1 MSSRARR
8 GSTSEPSRSYQTRD
22 AHKQASSK
30 PQKRSAWP
38 TFLGVGFLAFLVI
51 AAFLAFFHG
60 QSASPEVKPAVGY
73 TAPDFTLTG
82 LDGQSYSLSKQK
94 GHGVFLFIWDSTC
107 PACKGEFP
115 QVQQQFEKL
124 GQKIDFWA
132 VDLTFSESSVD
143 DVRKYLSSAGITMP
157 VLLDSQAQV
166 AQAYN
171 IQYTPTMFYIDSKG
185 IIRAV
190 DIGEIAPDVLVSH
203 LNLIAGGQ

>member
-8 GSTSEPSRSYQTRD
+8 GSTSERPY
-22 AHKQASSK
+22 QASDARKPGSTR
-30 PQKRSAWP
+30 PQKRSALP
-38 TFLGVGFLAFLVI
+38 TYLGVGFLAFLII

-60 QSASPEVKPAVGY
+60 QTASPEVKPQVGY

-82 LDGQSYSLSKQK
+82 LDGQSYALSQQK

-107 PACKGEFP
+107 PACKAEFP
-115 QVQQQFEKL
+115 QVQKQYEKL
-124 GQKIDFWA
+124 SQKITFWA

-143 DVRKYLSSAGITMP
+143 DVRKYLSSAGITVP
-157 VLLDSQAQV
+157 VLLDGTAAV
-166 AQAYN
+166 AEAYN
-171 IQYTPTMFYIDSKG
+171 IQYTPTMFYIDGKG

-203 LNLIAGGQ
+203 LNLIAAGP